1 MKSINK
7 ILLTLLLFAGVTSIF
22 IACDK
27 DDEETGSGGTPSID
41 YVRITRPESSDSLL
55 IGAGQGR
62 LIAIVGKNLEG
73 AVEVWFNDRQARL
86 TPTYITSNS
95 ILVSVPNPI
104 PMTITNK
111 MKIVFANGFVLLYD
125 FEVQISKPV
134 VASMVSEFV
143 NDGDVATIRGDFF
156 YEPLTVKFENGMS
169 GEIVSVTD
177 LEIKFKVPA
186 GAQPGRITVKTNF
199 GETKSSFVFRD
210 PRNHFIDSDPYE
222 GWWNSSYVISNP
234 GPTDPPKISGNYIRF
249 KKVIGSWSWNELAGG
264 PASAMPV
271 HSKNIP
277 DGAILKPED
286 YYLKFEVNTVKPYN
300 GNLVKINFA
309 LNAEDNDAY
318 KWNPPY
324 DTKGQWQTVV
334 IALEE
339 IFATYRVRPT
349 VNAAGYWS
357 RILMGHAPGDLDAD
371 ICFDNFRVVQKVL
384 PQ

>member
-7 ILLTLLLFAGVTSIF
+7 ILLVVLLLTGVTGIF
-22 IACDK
+22 ISCDK
-27 DDEETGSGGTPSID
+27 DNDSSTGTPSIT
-41 YVRITRPESSDSLL
+41 YVRITRPQSSDSLL
-55 IGAGQGR
+55 VGAGQGQ
-62 LIAIVGKNLEG
+62 LIAIVGKNLQD

-86 TPTYITSNS
+86 TPTYITNTSL
-95 ILVSVPNPI
+95 LVSVPNPI
-104 PMTITNK
+104 PTIITNK
-111 MKIVFANGFVLLYD
+111 MKIVFKNGFILFHD
-125 FEVQISKPV
+125 FVVEISEPW

-156 YEPLTVKFENGMS
+156 YEPLTVKFEG
-169 GEIVSVTD
+169 GLTGTIVSVTD
-177 LEIKFKVPA
+177 QEIKVRVPA

-199 GETKSSFVFRD
+199 GETKSSFFFRD

-222 GWWNSSYVISNP
+222 GWWNSTYVVSNP

-277 DGAILKPED
+277 DAAILKPED
-286 YYLKFEVNTVKPYN
+286 YYLKFEVNTIKPYN
-300 GNLVKINFA
+300 ANLVKINVA
-309 LNAEDNDAY
+309 LLAEDNDAY

-334 IALEE
+334 IPLEE
-339 IFATYRVRPT
+339 VFASYRVRPT
-349 VNAAGYWS
+349 VSAAGYWS

-371 ICFDNFRVVQKVL
+371 IAFDNFRVVPKVL

>member
-7 ILLTLLLFAGVTSIF
+7 ILLVLIMLTGVAGIF

-27 DDEETGSGGTPSID
+27 NNDDSGTPSVN

-62 LIAIVGKNLEG
+62 LIAIVGDNLKD
-73 AVEVWFNDRQARL
+73 AVEVWFNDRQAVL
-86 TPTYITSNS
+86 TPTYITDKS

-104 PMTITNK
+104 PKDITNK
-111 MKIVFANGFVLLYD
+111 LKIVFKNGFVLLHD
-125 FEVQISKPV
+125 FVVQISAPY
-134 VASMVSEFV
+134 VAGMVSEFV

-156 YEPLTVKFENGMS
+156 YEPLTVTFAG
-169 GEIVSVTD
+169 GVAGTIVSVTD
-177 LEIKFKVPA
+177 LAIQVRVPA

-199 GETKSSFVFRD
+199 GETKSNFWFRD
-210 PRNHFIDSDPYE
+210 SRNHFIDSDPYE
-222 GWWNSSYVISNP
+222 GWWNSSYVVSNP
-234 GPTDPPKISGNYIRF
+234 AAGDPAKISGNYIRF
-249 KKVIGSWSWNELAGG
+249 KKQIGSWSWNELAGG

-277 DGAILKPED
+277 DAAILKASD

-300 GNLVKINFA
+300 GNLVKINLA
-309 LNAEDNDAY
+309 LIAEDNDAY

-334 IALEE
+334 IPLEE
-339 IFATYRVRPT
+339 VFASYAVKPT
-349 VNAAGYWS
+349 VSASGYWC
-357 RILMGHAPGDLDAD
+357 RLLMGHAPGDLDAD
-371 ICFDNFRVVQKVL
+371 ICYDNFRVVPKVL